1 MRTLLLCILLPM
13 VGWCQNTIG
22 LPDITNYSK
31 IDYNAGLQNWDFKQD
46 NNGVIYVANNEGLLT
61 FDGKYWKLYPL
72 PNKTIVRSVEIGA
85 DNKIYVGGQDEFGYF
100 TPSMNGQL
108 TYHSLV
114 KYVKESDRDFAD
126 VWDISKFKN
135 EVFFRTSRRIFKLKN
150 ELISVYTAPSEWSF
164 AGTCNGKF
172 FAHDIKNGLMQYENN
187 QWLLLSDLQ
196 LLKDVEITSIS
207 SLKGSIIITTLKN
220 GIFIYNN
227 SKISKIQTATTQLIE
242 KQKIYSG
249 TVIDDKW
256 IGLATTNAGVFI
268 IDNKGEL
275 IQSLSKTEGIQNN
288 NILNIFCDAQ
298 GNLWLGLNNGIDCV
312 GFNSAIKH
320 INPLYQDASAYA
332 SRIHQNKLYVGTSSG
347 LFSVPITEKTD
358 ISFNKGNFSPV
369 DNTSGQVWNLAEINN
384 HLLLAHHE
392 GAFLIENNKSKLI
405 SNMSGFW
412 NFETIG
418 SKVDNEKETDDLGS
432 IIAGN
437 YKGIA
442 LINGNKFNL
451 LNIIPN
457 FTQSS
462 RYVAVDKDAQIWV
475 SHPFHGV
482 YKVAKDS
489 LNGNITT
496 LYTALNGLPSN
507 LNNHVFKIKNEI
519 LVATEKGVYNY
530 NVQKNNFEPTPF
542 YQQLLGSQSL
552 RYLKEDADGN
562 LWFIHEKQLGVV
574 DMSTKNPHIIFIP
587 ELDNKL
593 LSGFEFV
600 YPVDENNIFIAG
612 ENGLFNL
619 NYKKYKKNNYELRV
633 HLREVKI
640 SGSSDS
646 LLFGGYFK
654 NINEKQE
661 QDKNI
666 IPEISRN
673 WQLIHF
679 EFSSALFRL
688 QKNLQ
693 YSYRLL
699 GFENNWS
706 KWANKTEK
714 EYTNLPVGN
723 YTFEIK
729 VRDNLGEESEIEKFS
744 FYILPPWYRS
754 IWAYSIYFITFIFLI
769 LILIKWQRNKFI
781 EQQKKYQEEQEKLNY
796 LKQLEINKAQNML
809 TEIQNEKL
817 QLDIDSKN
825 SELLNFT
832 MHLVQKGELL
842 TDLKSHMSKVTK
854 LIDNPIVHD
863 ELKKMIKV
871 INDADKMDKDWE
883 NFTNHFD
890 KAHNSFTTNLKD
902 KFPKLTAN
910 ELKLCTFLRV
920 NLSTKEIAQLMNI
933 SMRGIEISRY
943 RLRKKLNLPTEIS
956 LFDFLNQI

>member
-1 MRTLLLCILLPM
+1 MKVFFLFLLLPIA
-13 VGWCQNTIG
+13 GWCQNTIG

-46 NNGVIYVANNEGLLT
+46 NNGIIYVANNEGLLS

-72 PNKTIVRSVEIGA
+72 PNKTIVRSVEIA
-85 DNKIYVGGQDEFGYF
+85 SDNKIYVGGQDEFGYF
-100 TPSMNGQL
+100 SPSKNGQL
-108 TYHSLV
+108 VYHSLV
-114 KYVKESDRDFAD
+114 QYVKENERDFAD
-126 VWDISKFKN
+126 VWDISKFN
-135 EVFFRTSRRIFKLKN
+135 DEVFFRTSRRIFKLKN
-150 ELISVYTAPSEWSF
+150 DVISVYTAPSEWSF
-164 AGTCNGKF
+164 VGTCNGNL
-172 FAHDIKNGLMQYENN
+172 FAHDIKNGLMQYEMNE
-187 QWLLLSDLQ
+187 WHTFSELSLI
-196 LLKDVEITSIS
+196 KNVEITSMV
-207 SLKGSIIITTLKN
+207 SLKGSMIITTLKN
-220 GIFIYNN
+220 GIFNYSNN
-227 SKISKIQTATTQLIE
+227 KISKISTTTTQLIE
-242 KQKIYSG
+242 KQKIYSA

-256 IGLATTNAGVFI
+256 IGIATTNAGVFI
-268 IDNKGEL
+268 IDSKGEL

-288 NILNIFCDAQ
+288 NILNIFCDKQ

-312 GFNSAIKH
+312 GFNNAIKH

-332 SRIHQNKLYVGTSSG
+332 SIIHQNKLYVGTSSG
-347 LFSVPITEKTD
+347 LFSVPLNEKAD
-358 ISFNKGNFSPV
+358 ISFNKGNFSLV
-369 DNTSGQVWNLAEINN
+369 NNTSGQVWSLAEINN
-384 HLLLAHHE
+384 QLLLAHHE
-392 GAFLIENNKSKLI
+392 GAFIIEENKSKLI

-412 NFETIG
+412 NFQNLTNKI
-418 SKVDNEKETDDLGS
+418 KNEKGTDNPGS

-442 LINGNKFNL
+442 LLNENGSQL
-451 LNIIPN
+451 LNTIPD

-462 RYVAVDKDAQIWV
+462 RYIAVDNQSKIWV

-482 YKVAKDS
+482 YKVATGIS
-489 LNGNITT
+489 NSGTT
-496 LYTALNGLPSN
+496 KLYTALNGLPSN

-530 NVQKNNFEPTPF
+530 NEQKNIFEPTPF
-542 YQQLLGSQSL
+542 YQKLLGQQSL

-562 LWFIHEKQLGVV
+562 LWFIHEKELGVV
-574 DMSTKNPHIIFIP
+574 DMSTKTPHIIYIP
-587 ELDNKL
+587 ELNNKL

-619 NYKKYKKNNYELRV
+619 NYKKYKKNYYELQV
-633 HLREVKI
+633 HIREVKI
-640 SGSSDS
+640 SGSNDS

-654 NINEKQE
+654 NINEKQA

-693 YSYRLL
+693 YSYRLIGL
-699 GFENNWS
+699 ENNWS